1 MQNYN
6 NKEMANIIYTNYFD
20 HIDLFQQLK
29 KEGSIVNTPFRN
41 TVSENSFCFYV
52 GMKPSNS
59 DKYKEHLLKTIKDV
73 FGITKDSFDEK
84 FYKAIEGAGQE
95 WKKLNVI
102 HSSSLLALLCFYD
115 VSEQNPLF
123 INIEGVKCKFT
134 SSELEVP
141 NIIGRDKRGK
151 DYSSHID
158 VKLTG
163 TCGEKCVS
171 LYLESKFSEYV
182 NQRGKTSFSYTE
194 DYNSIYTKL
203 QGKIEDLDINIGCD
217 KITLVQT
224 NSKRPAKYWKGIK
237 QMVSHYLGMKNCKD
251 QSDLIYLGEIL
262 YDFRPMQNNFYEDYR
277 EIHKQLV
284 DALEDIETEPQKF
297 KVVKNLL
304 TYQGVLENFNLDER
318 VRELYNLTQHL

>member
-1 MQNYN
+1 M
-6 NKEMANIIYTNYFD
+6 
-20 HIDLFQQLK
+20 
-29 KEGSIVNTPFRN
+29 
-41 TVSENSFCFYV
+41 
-52 GMKPSNS
+52 
-59 DKYKEHLLKTIKDV
+59 
-73 FGITKDSFDEK
+73 
-84 FYKAIEGAGQE
+84 
-95 WKKLNVI
+95 
-102 HSSSLLALLCFYD
+102 
-115 VSEQNPLF
+115 
-123 INIEGVKCKFT
+123 
-134 SSELEVP
+134 P
-141 NIIGRDKRGK
+141 NIIGRDKKGK

-217 KITLVQT
+217 KITLVKT
-224 NSKRPAKYWKGIK
+224 NSKRPAQYWEGFK

-251 QSDLIYLGEIL
+251 QSDLIYLGEIV
-262 YDFRPMQNNFYEDYR
+262 YDFRPFKDMQNDFYEDYR
-277 EIHKQLV
+277 EIYKQLV

-304 TYQGVLENFNLDER
+304 TYKDVFESFNLDER
-318 VRELYNLTQHL
+318 VRELYNL